1 MGLLAQGGEPTMAY
15 WLPSGISSAQAEQ
28 TWTRL
33 NPERPPAAQQ
43 PCPVASVVVIRTI
56 PAGWV
61 GVLRRWRQAGVNV
74 VLLLDDAL
82 LEPGA
87 IRELPFAYRWRLWH
101 DITRHRHH
109 LNGLI
114 SELWVTQDSLVQSC
128 RQQLSGQTDIAIHCL
143 PLHPPRTVVEPKP
156 MHRVAYLGTAS
167 HQAELLWLMPLLKQ
181 LQRERSDCL
190 LELVLPPRWRRRF
203 RHIPRTRIAYP
214 MDWDT
219 YLGDTGQRQV
229 DLLLVPLLPSRFNG
243 GRSAVKWF
251 EAARLQAVG
260 LYSQREP
267 YSSLVQHNHDGL
279 LLPDQPAAW
288 LQAIHHLLDDQATRE
303 RLQSAC
309 RTRALS
315 LCIG

>member
-1 MGLLAQGGEPTMAY
+1 MAY
-15 WLPSGISSAQAEQ
+15 WLPRGLGTAHAEQ

-33 NPERPPAAQQ
+33 NPKRPPAAQH
-43 PCPVASVVVIRTI
+43 PSPVASVVVIRTI

-61 GVLRRWRQAGVNV
+61 RVLKRWRQAGVNV

-87 IRELPFAYRWRLWH
+87 IRELPFRYRWRLWH
-101 DITRHRHH
+101 GITRHRHH
-109 LNGLI
+109 LNTLI
-114 SELWVTQDSLVQSC
+114 SELWVTQDSLARSC
-128 RQQLSGQTDIAIHCL
+128 QRQLGGQPALPIHCL
-143 PLHPPRTVVEPKP
+143 SLRPPRLVVEPKP
-156 MHRVAYLGTAS
+156 LHRVAYLGTAS
-167 HQAELLWLMPLLKQ
+167 HQAELLWLLPLLEQ

-219 YLGDTGQRQV
+219 YLGDTSQRRV
-229 DLLLVPLLPSRFNG
+229 DLLLVPLLPSPFNA

-279 LLPDQPAAW
+279 LLPDQQGAW
-288 LQAIHHLLDDQATRE
+288 LQAMHQLLDDQTTRE
-303 RLQSAC
+303 RLRQAC

-315 LCIG
+315 LCSG

>member
-1 MGLLAQGGEPTMAY
+1 MAY
-15 WLPSGISSAQAEQ
+15 WLPRGLGTAHAEQ

-33 NPERPPAAQQ
+33 NPKRPPAAQH
-43 PCPVASVVVIRTI
+43 PSPVASVVVIRTI

-61 GVLRRWRQAGVNV
+61 GVLRSWRQAGVNV

-87 IRELPFAYRWRLWH
+87 IGELPFRYRWRLWH
-101 DITRHRHH
+101 GITRHRHH
-109 LNGLI
+109 LDTLI
-114 SELWVTQDSLVQSC
+114 SELWVTQDSLARSC
-128 RQQLSGQTDIAIHCL
+128 QRQLCGQPALPIHCL
-143 PLHPPRTVVEPKP
+143 SLRPPRLVVEPKP

-167 HQAELLWLMPLLKQ
+167 HRAELVWLLPLLEQ
-181 LQRERSDCL
+181 LQRERNDCL
-190 LELVLPPRWRRRF
+190 LELVLPPQWRRRF

-219 YLGDTGQRQV
+219 YLADTSQRRV
-229 DLLLVPLLPSRFNG
+229 DLLLVPLLPSQFNG

-279 LLPDQPAAW
+279 LLPDQQGAW
-288 LQAIHHLLDDQATRE
+288 LKAMHQLLDDQTTRE
-303 RLQSAC
+303 RLRQAC

-315 LCIG
+315 LCSG